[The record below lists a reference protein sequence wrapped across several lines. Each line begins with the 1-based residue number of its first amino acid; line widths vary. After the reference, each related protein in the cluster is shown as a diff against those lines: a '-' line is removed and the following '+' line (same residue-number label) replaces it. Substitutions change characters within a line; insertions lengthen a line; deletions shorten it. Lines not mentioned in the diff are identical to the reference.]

1 MALEGGYPYT
11 KHRKVEDNLEKK
23 LVREP
28 NTWMFTNVSGT
39 QHKKLISQVLSNL
52 TLILVTHGSYQPK
65 ITTNL
70 ATEVFILEL
79 RDTGS
84 QCGR

>member
-23 LVREP
+23 LAREP
-28 NTWMFTNVSGT
+28 NTRMFTNVSGT
-39 QHKKLISQVLSNL
+39 QHRKLISQVLSNL

-65 ITTNL
+65 ITTNISISD
-70 ATEVFILEL
+70 FIL
-79 RDTGS
+79 
-84 QCGR
+84 